1 MGYIYKTSLDLY
13 TVFSLQF
20 FSRVLSPPRFKINC
34 VTTDRTARIIFN
46 DEWVILER
54 GAGPRLRL
62 RADDL
67 RRYSSLFFSLPLSV
81 KVNTAEWVEQ
91 FTHLGPFEGQHGW
104 DLVGPGMDL
113 LKYLLRDSV
122 IRTQDGNI

>member
-1 MGYIYKTSLDLY
+1 MGYLYKTSLDLY
-13 TVFSLQF
+13 TVQFSPCNL

-62 RADDL
+62 RADDP

-91 FTHLGPFEGQHGW
+91 FTHLGPFEVNMAGTWYG
-104 DLVGPGMDL
+104 LAEIPSER
-113 LKYLLRDSV
+113 LRH
-122 IRTQDGNI
+122 

>member
-20 FSRVLSPPRFKINC
+20 FSRVLSPPRFKIDC

-91 FTHLGPFEGQHGW
+91 FTHLGPFEVNMAGTWYG
-104 DLVGPGMDL
+104 LAEI
-113 LKYLLRDSV
+113 LLRDSV